1 MKCDL
6 QRYFGEMAC
15 ALPIDEKQKATYS
28 AKSFVETPDHLETD
42 QLVLKKWYHDYEGTS
57 RVDSLSFFANKASY
71 QHLGLLILSV
81 VFHPG
86 GKRVHLELT
95 EPTSDIK
102 NLIIEYGGLTKRGFA
117 YRTQPDHFLFFP
129 KKVDRHPWTYQNL
142 TAFDLPTFKLTNV
155 KEFVVTEQDRAN
167 RDTVMGFGNDDASV
181 MLAELLLR
189 FGSPA
194 NEGYEVVLEGE
205 GGFRGVGRFS
215 AEASFHLPGSSAWP
229 SSTLFERS

>member
-1 MKCDL
+1 MKCEL
-6 QRYFGEMAC
+6 QRYLGELAKT
-15 ALPIDEKQKATYS
+15 LPTEQKKRFTFS
-28 AKSFVETPDHLETD
+28 DKDFPQIPDRLETD
-42 QLVLKKWYHDYEGTS
+42 QLIIAKVNKAYNNSFK
-57 RVDSLSFFANKASY
+57 VDSLSFFANKASY

-117 YRTQPDHFLFFP
+117 YRTRPDHFLFFP
-129 KKVDRHPWTYQNL
+129 EKVDKHPWTYQNL
-142 TAFDLPTFKLTNV
+142 NVFDLPLFNLTNLN
-155 KEFVVTEQDRAN
+155 EFLLTEQDWAS
-167 RDTVMGFGNDDASV
+167 RDTVIGFGNDDASV

-194 NEGYEVVLEGE
+194 NEGNEVVLEGE

-229 SSTLFERS
+229 PSPPSKQ